1 MKSLDTKETRTS
13 TTAQAAH
20 YYVLATSPT
29 INCGVPVGPRTLGPF
44 DSLEVA
50 CEMANELMMS
60 GPSTGIFWNTKIIA
74 GQP

>member
-1 MKSLDTKETRTS
+1 MRDRETSESLTA

-60 GPSTGIFWNTKIIA
+60 GPSTGISWNTKIIA